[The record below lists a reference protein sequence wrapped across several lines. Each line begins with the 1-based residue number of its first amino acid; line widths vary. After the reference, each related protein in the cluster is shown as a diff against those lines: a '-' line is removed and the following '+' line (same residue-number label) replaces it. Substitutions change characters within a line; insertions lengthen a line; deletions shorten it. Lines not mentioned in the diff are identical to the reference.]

1 MRDIISQIQVLDNE
15 KRTLLKSMN
24 SDCLTTE
31 AVNQEIKDLER
42 QLTTTTMT
50 SQAEGKLIKEIDVLK
65 NSIPKA
71 RRYQQIEPAI
81 KELKTQKQKFHGEI
95 SEYKKQEDVLNK
107 EMELIRKDLEQTN
120 AEKDESR
127 EAANKISEQIEAI
140 EEEIGKL
147 YAAKDEKR
155 ETYWKGRYD
164 FKEQREQIMHIE
176 WQQRQKDRVIER
188 SAYQAER
195 AEERNEAIKSLPH
208 PFAKEIDCCEHLAG
222 YLNALK
228 QRAGLIVDNEAVARA
243 AQAAATREAIQEK
256 ID

>member
-95 SEYKKQEDVLNK
+95 SEYKK
-107 EMELIRKDLEQTN
+107 
-120 AEKDESR
+120 
-127 EAANKISEQIEAI
+127 
-140 EEEIGKL
+140 
-147 YAAKDEKR
+147 
-155 ETYWKGRYD
+155 
-164 FKEQREQIMHIE
+164 
-176 WQQRQKDRVIER
+176 
-188 SAYQAER
+188 
-195 AEERNEAIKSLPH
+195 
-208 PFAKEIDCCEHLAG
+208 
-222 YLNALK
+222 
-228 QRAGLIVDNEAVARA
+228 
-243 AQAAATREAIQEK
+243 
-256 ID
+256 